1 MVQWSTVIYCHTRT
15 QRIIATLLRKWP
27 RMLDI
32 AFNLGIIDFFLQISG
47 DTGKMERLSVMNDT
61 MVT

>member
-1 MVQWSTVIYCHTRT
+1 
-15 QRIIATLLRKWP
+15 
-27 RMLDI
+27 MLDI